1 MKILTVI
8 GARPQFIKAAPLSL
22 ELKKQNINE
31 VLVHTGQHF
40 DSNMSEVFFS
50 QMGIPKP
57 LYNLNINSLPHGAMV
72 GRMLEQLEQIMI
84 TEVPDWVLVYGDT
97 NSTLAAAI
105 AAKKLNIKLIHVEA
119 GLRSFNNR
127 MPEEINRI
135 LTDRISDLLFCP
147 TETALQNL
155 NNEGFDNLPSR
166 KIISGDVMLDA
177 AMLFSNN
184 LVNETIIPTPYIMV
198 TIHRAEN
205 TNDGERL
212 SSIFKAL
219 DRISQEMGI
228 LIILHPRTKAKM
240 KEHNVIPGARIKIID
255 PVGYE
260 ENMALL
266 KNSELLLTDSGGMQ
280 KEAFFMKKKCV
291 TLRDETEWV
300 ELVDHG
306 YNILAGA
313 NEELIVKS
321 TLGMLNSEVDFTH
334 DFYGSGK
341 ACETIVQEIINYKE

>member
-8 GARPQFIKAAPLSL
+8 GARPQFIKAAPLSI
-22 ELKKQNINE
+22 ELKKHNINE

-40 DSNMSEVFFS
+40 DSNMSEVFFF
-50 QMGIPKP
+50 QLGIPKP

-84 TEVPDWVLVYGDT
+84 AECPDWVLVYGDT

-155 NNEGFDNLPSR
+155 INEGFDNLPSR

-177 AMLFSNN
+177 AMLFSSN
-184 LVNETIIPTPYIMV
+184 LVIESIVPTPYIMV
-198 TIHRAEN
+198 TVHRAEN

-219 DRISQEMGI
+219 DRISLEMGI

-240 KEHNVIPGARIKIID
+240 AEHNVIPGARIKIIE

-300 ELVDHG
+300 ELVDYG

-313 NEELIVKS
+313 DEELIVKS
-321 TLGMLNSEVDFTH
+321 TIGMLFSKVNFTH
-334 DFYGSGK
+334 DFYGSGN
-341 ACETIVQEIINYKE
+341 ACEIIVQEIINYKG